1 MQNKSGKAL
10 NYGLNYMGIASTKLW
25 VELAHNMGIANIK
38 LLDEGIA
45 MGWTSTLHWDNEH

>member
-25 VELAHNMGIANIK
+25 VELAHYMGIANTK
-38 LLDEGIA
+38 LCD
-45 MGWTSTLHWDNEH
+45 